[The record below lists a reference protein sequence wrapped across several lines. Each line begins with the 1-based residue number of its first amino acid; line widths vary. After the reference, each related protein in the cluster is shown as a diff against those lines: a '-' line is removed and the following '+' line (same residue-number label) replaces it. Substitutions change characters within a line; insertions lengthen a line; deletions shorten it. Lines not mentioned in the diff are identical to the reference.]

1 MKILVINLERDKRRK
16 SGMQRQLEGLA
27 LEAEFV
33 IGFNG
38 KEASTKSLDS
48 ICDPEQLESN
58 FKRPFDQLKGLV
70 GCTYSHY
77 LCYQKIIDEDLSVCC
92 ILEDDVILSKR
103 FPEVLRYAEQ
113 HIKDN
118 EVISLHTLLYF
129 DTNLIGSGRASN
141 GSFGVLNATPPS
153 IRGTQ
158 GYIITKEV
166 AHTLQ
171 KTMFPITDLPDCWH
185 KYHLNT
191 GITINVM
198 FPFPL
203 RHMWIDSVR
212 DDERSGLLTHL
223 INFIQKRKIW
233 GLWNVIKWRRRKIND
248 QKLMSHLKVNG
259 NQVKSLYLS
268 DLKNTFFSKF

>member
-1 MKILVINLERDKRRK
+1 MKILVINLERDERRK
-16 SGMQRQLEGLA
+16 SDMQRQLDDLE

-33 IGFNG
+33 TGFNG
-38 KEASTKSLDS
+38 KQASTDRINE
-48 ICDPEQLESN
+48 ICDPDQLTST

-77 LCYQKIIDEDLSVCC
+77 LCYQKMVDEGLSVCC
-92 ILEDDVILSKR
+92 ILEDDVILSKHL
-103 FPEVLRYAEQ
+103 PEVLDYAEQ
-113 HIKDN
+113 NIKDK

-129 DTNLIGSGRASN
+129 DTNLTDSDRSNGQDFGILRAS
-141 GSFGVLNATPPS
+141 PPS

-166 AHTLQ
+166 ARTL
-171 KTMFPITDLPDCWH
+171 KKAMFPIADLPDCWH

-191 GITINVM
+191 GIQINVI

-212 DDERSGLLTHL
+212 DDERSGMLTQL
-223 INFIQKRKIW
+223 INFIQKKKIY
-233 GLWNVIKWRRRKIND
+233 GFWNVIKWRRRKIND
-248 QKLMSHLKVNG
+248 QKIMSHLKVHG
-259 NQVKSLYLS
+259 KQVKSLYLS
-268 DLKNTFFSKF
+268 DLKNTPFSRY